1 MRWRGLVQPR
11 GAVLLIS
18 QRLCAARPPTR
29 ARNAPSAPVDRI
41 TGWLGGSPR
50 RRLRLSSLPTS
61 PGFPPSRA
69 APSISSAGGSE
80 LSFHQMTGV
89 SPKSKGSSFPF
100 AGGSELSSP
109 HMTRGFPSAIHL
121 EVFPFAGGPGPSSHH
136 VTRGFPSAAQPE
148 VFPAPVAQSFLRHH
162 VTRGFPSAA
171 QPEVFPAPG
180 GSELSSPHVARGFPS
195 AMYLEVLP
203 APVARGSPC
212 GFPPCRVAPGFPRDQ
227 RPQSLPNTGWP
238 GVSPAPVARSF
249 LLAGGAGLLLAL
261 RPGVALCRVARGF
274 PFAGYRPWW

>member
-1 MRWRGLVQPR
+1 MYEMEGPR
-11 GAVLLIS
+11 PASRRRPADFSASLRRSTTYQGQERS
-18 QRLCAARPPTR
+18 QRSGRPDHRVAR
-29 ARNAPSAPVDRI
+29 
-41 TGWLGGSPR
+41 GSPR
-50 RRLRLSSLPTS
+50 RRPRLSSLPTS

-80 LSFHQMTGV
+80 LSFHQMTEV

-109 HMTRGFPSAIHL
+109 HVTRGFPSAICL
-121 EVFPFAGGPGPSSHH
+121 EVFPFAGGPEPSSHR
-136 VTRGFPSAAQPE
+136 VTRGFPSATQPE
-148 VFPAPVAQSFLRHH
+148 AFPAPVAQSFLRHH
-162 VTRGFPSAA
+162 MTRGFPSAT

-180 GSELSSPHVARGFPS
+180 GPRFPLRVSP
-195 AMYLEVLP
+195 LP
-203 APVARGSPC
+203 DGT
-212 GFPPCRVAPGFPRDQ
+212 GLPRDQ
-227 RPQSLPNTGWP
+227 RPQSLPNTEWP

>member
-1 MRWRGLVQPR
+1 MGKKPAHHPTESRGDHQAKKCWLALSEVQPR
-11 GAVLLIS
+11 DAVLLIS
-18 QRLCAARPPTR
+18 QRLCAARRPTR

-50 RRLRLSSLPTS
+50 RRLRLSSLPTN

-69 APSISSAGGSE
+69 TPSVTSAGGSE

-89 SPKSKGSSFPF
+89 SPKPKGSSFPF

-109 HMTRGFPSAIHL
+109 HMTRGFPSAIYL
-121 EVFPFAGGPGPSSHH
+121 EVFPFAGGPGPSSHY

-148 VFPAPVAQSFLRHH
+148 VFPAPVAQSFLRHY
-162 VTRGFPSAA
+162 VTRGSPSAA

-195 AMYLEVLP
+195 AMYLEVFP

-212 GFPPCRVAPGFPRDQ
+212 GFPRCRWHRAFPETRGPKVCPIPGGPGFPPHRWLGVS
-227 RPQSLPNTGWP
+227 SLPVAPDFSWP
-238 GVSPAPVARSF
+238 
-249 LLAGGAGLLLAL
+249 
-261 RPGVALCRVARGF
+261 
-274 PFAGYRPWW
+274 

>member
-1 MRWRGLVQPR
+1 MYEMEGPR
-11 GAVLLIS
+11 PVSRRRPADFSASLRRSTTYQGQERS
-18 QRLCAARPPTR
+18 QRSGRPDHRVAR
-29 ARNAPSAPVDRI
+29 
-41 TGWLGGSPR
+41 GSPR

-69 APSISSAGGSE
+69 APTISSAGGSE

-100 AGGSELSSP
+100 ADGSELSSP
-109 HMTRGFPSAIHL
+109 YVTRGFPSAIYL

-136 VTRGFPSAAQPE
+136 ATRGFPSAAQPE
-148 VFPAPVAQSFLRHH
+148 VFPAPVAQGFLRHH
-162 VTRGFPSAA
+162 VARGFPSAA

-180 GSELSSPHVARGFPS
+180 GPELSSPHVARGFPS
-195 AMYLEVLP
+195 AMYLEVFP

-227 RPQSLPNTGWP
+227 RPQVCPIPDGPGFPPHRWLGVSSLPVAPDFSWP
-238 GVSPAPVARSF
+238 
-249 LLAGGAGLLLAL
+249 
-261 RPGVALCRVARGF
+261 
-274 PFAGYRPWW
+274 